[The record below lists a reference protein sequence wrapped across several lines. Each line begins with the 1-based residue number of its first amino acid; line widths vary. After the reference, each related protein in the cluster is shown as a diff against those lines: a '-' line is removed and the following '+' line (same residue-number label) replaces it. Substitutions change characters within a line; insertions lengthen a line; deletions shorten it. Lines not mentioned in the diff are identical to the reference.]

1 MKYWCYYTDVVR
13 YLERLEAL
21 YSQKKAEGPA
31 YLVWQDDDGPSMI
44 AGPGIEW
51 HRGDGPPPD
60 IDAINVR
67 IGRPSAP
74 RRRPSNRAASARLR
88 STPRPNSQDRAP
100 QRNTASPQCRQR
112 AASATAPGV
121 AHRSAVPPR
130 ACGAWSGESR
140 STVLQDLL
148 LDRIASVLALRW
160 ATSRSLAPNN
170 PTPTG
175 APAPRP
181 PKKAN
186 KRSTNFPKPAQTCSP
201 GRQSVKFPKSAQT
214 YSQHRKKQQSRRR
227 QPAVKTPNHLPSPSP
242 EAPLLGKAG

>member
-31 YLVWQDDDGPSMI
+31 YLIWQDDDGPSMI

-60 IDAINVR
+60 IDAINLR
-67 IGRPSAP
+67 IGRPSVTP
-74 RRRPSNRAASARLR
+74 RR
-88 STPRPNSQDRAP
+88 TPPN
-100 QRNTASPQCRQR
+100 RNTQSRKTWRAHSCVPCRHSWR
-112 AASATAPGV
+112 HVLGL
-121 AHRSAVPPR
+121 HPP
-130 ACGAWSGESR
+130 
-140 STVLQDLL
+140 ST
-148 LDRIASVLALRW
+148 R
-160 ATSRSLAPNN
+160 
-170 PTPTG
+170 PTG

-201 GRQSVKFPKSAQT
+201 SG
-214 YSQHRKKQQSRRR
+214 KKQQRRGR
-227 QPAVKTPNHLPSPSP
+227 QPALNKNHLPSPSP
-242 EAPLLGKAG
+242 EAPLLGKAGQAPFSSEYG